1 MNNHIPKFD
10 EFVNESQYM
19 TTLEES
25 MSDIDILAQE
35 AKNFKDFVK
44 QFKTEYADIAS
55 AGTEKELETFLKA
68 VYDNSSKNNESKET
82 PIEVT
87 KGQEAYYKGLPK
99 STAQKKKS
107 QITAQAEKPSDDPS
121 AYKALPGDK
130 KAQSQGKVK
139 TSSYVKKYRE
149 MFGESVNEKETTEDQ
164 LKKGA
169 IENPDIEKALK
180 KKVEETGV
188 DIDILRVVMRRGM
201 AAWKA
206 GHRPGAT
213 QEQWGYARIAS
224 FVTKGP
230 TYKSTDSDMAKVAR
244 DRGQL

>member
-1 MNNHIPKFD
+1 MNKHIPSFNS
-10 EFVNESQYM
+10 FINE
-19 TTLEES
+19 
-25 MSDIDILAQE
+25 
-35 AKNFKDFVK
+35 
-44 QFKTEYADIAS
+44 
-55 AGTEKELETFLKA
+55 GKEI
-68 VYDNSSKNNESKET
+68 

-87 KGQEAYYKGLPK
+87 KGQAAYYKGLPK

-130 KAQSQGKVK
+130 KAQSKGIVK
-139 TSSYVKKYRE
+139 TSSHVKKYKE
-149 MFGESVNEKETTEDQ
+149 MFGESVINEKEEE
-164 LKKGA
+164 LKKGP

-180 KKVEETGV
+180 NKVEETGV
-188 DIDILRVVMRRGM
+188 DLDILRVIMRRGM

-230 TYKSTDSDMAKVAR
+230 TYKSTDSDMAKIAR

>member
-1 MNNHIPKFD
+1 MNNHIPSF
-10 EFVNESQYM
+10 ESFVNEGK
-19 TTLEES
+19 EVP
-25 MSDIDILAQE
+25 IDVSKAQ
-35 AKNFKDFVK
+35 
-44 QFKTEYADIAS
+44 Q
-55 AGTEKELETFLKA
+55 
-68 VYDNSSKNNESKET
+68 
-82 PIEVT
+82 
-87 KGQEAYYKGLPK
+87 AYYKGLPK

-121 AYKALPGDK
+121 AYKPLPGDK

-139 TSSYVKKYRE
+139 TSSHIQKYKE
-149 MFGESVNEKETTEDQ
+149 MFSESVINEAEEE

-169 IENPDIEKALK
+169 IDNPDIEKALK

-188 DIDILRVVMRRGM
+188 DLDILRVVMRRGM

-230 TYKSTDSDMAKVAR
+230 TYKSTDSDMAKIAR